1 MQNALA
7 LAGERVGPLGTWV
20 TCPFS
25 AQGMQVKSLIT
36 GGEKGN
42 NPMAVVL
49 HNNSIVLRC
58 FSADF
63 PIFHLPAYL
72 CGLKMEIDE

>member
-25 AQGMQVKSLIT
+25 ARAIQVKPLIT

-42 NPMAVVL
+42 TPLTVVL
-49 HNNSIVLRC
+49 HNNGIVLRC
-58 FSADF
+58 FSVDF
-63 PIFHLPAYL
+63 PIFHLSAPL
-72 CGLKMEIDE
+72 WSRGGN